1 LNLRKIFLIQNNM
14 AVTLTKDLTTI
25 CAGFGDM
32 KIQFSK
38 GSGDVAQEVSV
49 VYGGTTYTASFYNN
63 IAVIDLHGKGLTLSE
78 WENTSSQDNT
88 PLTIY
93 YNTLL
98 VGLFNNGGPKIYYPL
113 NMSQQIGQDNNF
125 SVDKIHLCKYIRTN
139 LKKIKRYNG
148 YERRVAFLCIPSDY
162 GAGYGQAYI
171 TIDGVAKGYAT
182 HYIGQYPLVLLD
194 ASVANSSIK
203 IVNNSISDSL
213 QVEVLD
219 APEHPF
225 YVRWVNALAGWDYW
239 MFDCRYVKKRKTGS
253 RKMVE
258 RYVTDMAA
266 TSGNK
271 QTISLEVSE
280 EVTVGASQIS
290 EDEFECISALLY
302 STFVQWYDESKGKWI
317 DIIPDGEASFFYGSP
332 KTDIEITF
340 ILPERQLQMI

>member
-1 LNLRKIFLIQNNM
+1 M

-32 KIQFSK
+32 KIQYSK
-38 GSGDVAQEVSV
+38 GTGDNAQEVSV
-49 VYGGTTYTASFYNN
+49 VYGGTTYTASFYNS
-63 IAVIDLHGKGLTLSE
+63 IAVIDLHGKGLTLVDE
-78 WENTSSQDNT
+78 EYTLVGADT

-93 YNTLL
+93 INLLL
-98 VGLFNNGGPKIYYPL
+98 VGAFTNGDLSKYYYPL
-113 NMSQQIGQDNNF
+113 NMSQQIGQDNSF
-125 SVDKIHLCKYIRTN
+125 SIDKIHLCKHIRTN
-139 LKKIKRYNG
+139 LNRIKRYNG
-148 YERRVAFLCIPSDY
+148 YERRVAFLCIPSTY
-162 GAGYGQAYI
+162 GDGYRRAYI
-171 TIDGVAKGYAT
+171 NIDGVPKGYVT
-182 HYIGQYPLVLLD
+182 HRQGMYPLFLLD
-194 ASVANSSIK
+194 ASVASSSIE
-203 IVNNSISDSL
+203 IVSSNSISESDSL

-225 YVRWVNALAGWDYW
+225 YVRWVNAMAGWDYW

-271 QTISLEVSE
+271 QTISLEVNE

-317 DIIPDGEASFFYGSP
+317 DVIPDGDASFLYGSP
-332 KTDIEITF
+332 RTDIEITF

>member
-1 LNLRKIFLIQNNM
+1 M
-14 AVTLTKDLTTI
+14 AVTLDKDLTTI

-32 KIQFSK
+32 KIQYSK
-38 GSGDVAQEVSV
+38 ESGDVAQEVSV
-49 VYGGTTYTASFYNN
+49 IYGARMYTASFYNN
-63 IAVIDLHGKGLTLSE
+63 IAVIDLYSKGLTLEDSE
-78 WENTSSQDNT
+78 RTSWGNNTS
-88 PLTIY
+88 LTIY
-93 YNTLL
+93 DNRLL
-98 VGLFNNGGPKIYYPL
+98 VGLLHNGDLSKTYYPL

-139 LKKIKRYNG
+139 LQKIKRYNG
-148 YERRVAFLCIPSDY
+148 YERRVAFLCIPSAY
-162 GAGYGQAYI
+162 GAGYGQANI
-171 TIDGVAKGYAT
+171 TIDGVGKGYVSHSEARF
-182 HYIGQYPLVLLD
+182 PLYLLD
-194 ASVANSSIK
+194 ASVANSTIE

-225 YVRWVNALAGWDYW
+225 YVRWINALAGWDYW
-239 MFDCRYVKKRKTGS
+239 MFDCRYVKKRKVGS

-290 EDEFECISALLY
+290 ENEFECISALLY

>member
-1 LNLRKIFLIQNNM
+1 M

-32 KIQFSK
+32 KIKFSK
-38 GSGDVAQEVSV
+38 GIGDVAQEVSV
-49 VYGGTTYTASFYNN
+49 SYEGMTYTASFFNRT
-63 IAVIDLHGKGLTLSE
+63 AVIDLHGKGLTLLDIE
-78 WENTSSQDNT
+78 YTSPGHNT
-88 PLTIY
+88 PLTVY
-93 YNTLL
+93 KNELL
-98 VGLFNNGGPKIYYPL
+98 VGLFSNDETLKVYYPL
-113 NMSQQIGQDNNF
+113 NMSQQIGQNNNF

-148 YERRVAFLCIPSDY
+148 YERRVAFLCIPSVY

-171 TIDGVAKGYAT
+171 TIDGVAKGNVT
-182 HYIGQYPLVLLD
+182 HSQGTYPLFLLD
-194 ASVANSSIK
+194 ASVANSTIE

-213 QVEVLD
+213 QVEVLE

-225 YVRWVNALAGWDYW
+225 YVRWVNAMAGWDYW

-271 QTISLEVSE
+271 QTISLEVNE

>member
-1 LNLRKIFLIQNNM
+1 M
-14 AVTLTKDLTTI
+14 AVTLEKDLTTI

-32 KIQFSK
+32 KIQYSK
-38 GSGDVAQEVSV
+38 GIGDNAQEVSV
-49 VYGGTTYTASFYNN
+49 VYRGTTYTASFYNN
-63 IAVIDLHGKGLTLSE
+63 IAVIDLHGVGLTLVDYE
-78 WENTSSQDNT
+78 YTSSYLVQDT

-93 YNTLL
+93 KNSLL
-98 VGLFNNGGPKIYYPL
+98 AGSFSNGDMSKHYYPL

-125 SVDKIHLCKYIRTN
+125 SVDKISLCKHIRTN
-139 LKKIKRYNG
+139 LKRIKRYNG
-148 YERRVAFLCIPSDY
+148 YERRVAFLCIPSVY
-162 GAGYGQAYI
+162 GTGYGRVYI
-171 TIDGVAKGYAT
+171 TIDGVGKGYVT
-182 HYIGQYPLVLLD
+182 HIQGMYPLFLLD
-194 ASVANSSIK
+194 ASVASSSIE

-225 YVRWVNALAGWDYW
+225 YVRWINAMAGWDYW

-253 RKMVE
+253 RKIVE

-271 QTISLEVSE
+271 QTISLEVNE

-317 DIIPDGEASFFYGSP
+317 DIIPDGEASFLYGSP
-332 KTDIEITF
+332 RTDIEITF
-340 ILPERQLQMI
+340 ILPDRQLQMI

>member
-1 LNLRKIFLIQNNM
+1 M

-38 GSGDVAQEVSV
+38 GIGDVAQEVSA
-49 VYGGTTYTASFYNN
+49 VYGGMTYTASFFNR
-63 IAVIDLHGKGLTLSE
+63 IAIIDLHGIKVEFLDGEVISVGH
-78 WENTSSQDNT
+78 DT

-93 YNTLL
+93 INTLL
-98 VGLFNNGGPKIYYPL
+98 AGVILNGDTLKNYYPL

-125 SVDKIHLCKYIRTN
+125 SVDKISLCKYIRTN
-139 LKKIKRYNG
+139 LKKIKRYTG
-148 YERRVAFLCIPSDY
+148 YERRVAFLCIPSVY
-162 GAGYGQAYI
+162 GAGYGQANI
-171 TIDGVAKGYAT
+171 AIDGVGKGNAI
-182 HYIGQYPLVLLD
+182 HLNGGRPLFLLD
-194 ASVANSSIK
+194 ASVASSSIE

-225 YVRWVNALAGWDYW
+225 YVRWVNDLAGWDYW

-253 RKMVE
+253 RKIVE

-271 QTISLEVSE
+271 QTISLEVNE

-332 KTDIEITF
+332 RTDIEITF
-340 ILPERQLQMI
+340 ILPDRQLQMI

>member
-1 LNLRKIFLIQNNM
+1 M

-32 KIQFSK
+32 KIQYSK
-38 GSGDVAQEVSV
+38 EIGDNAQEVSV
-49 VYGGTTYTASFYNN
+49 IYGAMTYTASFYNN
-63 IAVIDLHGKGLTLSE
+63 IAVIDLHGKGLTLE
-78 WENTSSQDNT
+78 DFEYTSWDHDTS
-88 PLTIY
+88 LTFY
-93 YNTLL
+93 KNQLL
-98 VGLFNNGGPKIYYPL
+98 GGLFGKEGTSKVYYPL

-125 SVDKIHLCKYIRTN
+125 SVDKISLCKYIRTN
-139 LKKIKRYNG
+139 LQKIKRYNG
-148 YERRVAFLCIPSDY
+148 YERRVALLCIPSDY

-171 TIDGVAKGYAT
+171 TIDGVAKGSVT
-182 HYIGQYPLVLLD
+182 HFQGTLPLFLLD
-194 ASVANSSIK
+194 ASVANSTIE

-239 MFDCRYVKKRKTGS
+239 MFDCRYVKKRKVGS

-290 EDEFECISALLY
+290 ENEFECISALLY

-317 DIIPDGEASFFYGSP
+317 DIIPDGEASFLYGSP

>member
-1 LNLRKIFLIQNNM
+1 M

-32 KIQFSK
+32 KILYSK
-38 GSGDVAQEVSV
+38 GIGDVAQEVSV
-49 VYGGTTYTASFYNN
+49 IYGGTTYTASFYNN
-63 IAVIDLHGKGLTLSE
+63 IAVIDLHSKGLDFLDYE
-78 WENTSSQDNT
+78 LTSTGHDT

-93 YNTLL
+93 TNRLL
-98 VGLFNNGGPKIYYPL
+98 AGSFANGDMSKFYYPL
-113 NMSQQIGQDNNF
+113 NMSQQIGQNNNF
-125 SVDKIHLCKYIRTN
+125 SVDKISLCKHIRTN
-139 LKKIKRYNG
+139 LKKIKRYSG
-148 YERRVAFLCIPSDY
+148 YERRVAFLCIPSVY
-162 GAGYGQAYI
+162 GEGYGQANI
-171 TIDGVAKGYAT
+171 TIDGVAKGSVT
-182 HYIGQYPLVLLD
+182 HFIGMYPLFLLD
-194 ASVANSSIK
+194 ASVANSTIE

-225 YVRWVNALAGWDYW
+225 YVRWINALAGWDYW

-258 RYVTDMAA
+258 RYVTDMAV

-340 ILPERQLQMI
+340 ILPDRQLQMI

>member
-1 LNLRKIFLIQNNM
+1 M
-14 AVTLTKDLTTI
+14 AVTLDKDLTTI

-32 KIQFSK
+32 KIKYSK
-38 GSGDVAQEVSV
+38 GTGDVDQEVSV

-63 IAVIDLHGKGLTLSE
+63 IAVIDLHGKGLTLVDSE
-78 WENTSSQDNT
+78 LTILWQNKT

-93 YNTLL
+93 NNQLL
-98 VGLFNNGGPKIYYPL
+98 VGAFSNGNMSKYYYPL
-113 NMSQQIGQDNNF
+113 NMSQQIGQNNNF
-125 SVDKIHLCKYIRTN
+125 SVDKISLCKQIRTN
-139 LKKIKRYNG
+139 LNRIKRYNG

-162 GAGYGQAYI
+162 GEGYGRVYI
-171 TIDGVAKGYAT
+171 TIDGVDKGYVT
-182 HYIGQYPLVLLD
+182 HHQGTYPLFLLD
-194 ASVANSSIK
+194 ASVASSSIE

-253 RKMVE
+253 RKIVE

-271 QTISLEVSE
+271 QTISLEVNE

-317 DIIPDGEASFFYGSP
+317 DIIPDGEASFLYGSP
-332 KTDIEITF
+332 RTDIEITF
-340 ILPERQLQMI
+340 ILPDRQLQMI

>member
-1 LNLRKIFLIQNNM
+1 M

-32 KIQFSK
+32 KIQYSK
-38 GSGDVAQEVSV
+38 GIGDNAQEVSV
-49 VYGGTTYTASFYNN
+49 VYGGTTYTASFFNRT
-63 IAVIDLHGKGLTLSE
+63 AVIDLHGKGLTLVDE
-78 WENTSSQDNT
+78 EYTLVGHDI

-93 YNTLL
+93 INLLL
-98 VGLFNNGGPKIYYPL
+98 VGVFANGDLSKYYYPL

-125 SVDKIHLCKYIRTN
+125 AVDKISLCKHIRTKF
-139 LKKIKRYNG
+139 KKIKRYTG
-148 YERRVAFLCIPSDY
+148 YERRVAFLCIPSAY
-162 GAGYGQAYI
+162 GAGYGQANI
-171 TIDGVAKGYAT
+171 TIDGVDKGNIT
-182 HYIGQYPLVLLD
+182 HIQGIRPLFLLD
-194 ASVANSSIK
+194 ASVASSSIE

-225 YVRWVNALAGWDYW
+225 YVRWINAMAGWDYW

-271 QTISLEVSE
+271 QTISLEVNE

-317 DIIPDGEASFFYGSP
+317 DVIPDGDASFLYGSP
-332 KTDIEITF
+332 RTDIEITF

>member
-1 LNLRKIFLIQNNM
+1 M
-14 AVTLTKDLTTI
+14 AVTLDKDLTTI

-32 KIQFSK
+32 KIQYSK
-38 GSGDVAQEVSV
+38 GIGDNAQEVSAE
-49 VYGGTTYTASFYNN
+49 YGGMTYTASFYNN
-63 IAVIDLHGKGLTLSE
+63 IAVIDLHGKGLTLVDDE
-78 WENTSSQDNT
+78 DTSSGHDT

-93 YNTLL
+93 TNRLL
-98 VGLFNNGGPKIYYPL
+98 VGVFTNADMSKHYYPL

-125 SVDKIHLCKYIRTN
+125 SVDKISLCKYIRTK
-139 LKKIKRYNG
+139 LQRIKRYNG
-148 YERRVAFLCIPSDY
+148 YERRVAFLCIPAVY
-162 GAGYGQAYI
+162 GDGYRRAYI
-171 TIDGVAKGYAT
+171 NIDGVPKGYVT
-182 HYIGQYPLVLLD
+182 HSIGQYPLFLLD
-194 ASVANSSIK
+194 ASVASSSIE
-203 IVNNSISDSL
+203 IVSSNSISESDSL

-225 YVRWVNALAGWDYW
+225 YVRWINDMAGWDYW

-271 QTISLEVSE
+271 QTISLEVKE

-317 DIIPDGEASFFYGSP
+317 DIIPDGEASFLYGSP
-332 KTDIEITF
+332 RTDIEITF

>member
-1 LNLRKIFLIQNNM
+1 M

-32 KIQFSK
+32 KIKFSK
-38 GSGDVAQEVSV
+38 GIGDNAQEVSV
-49 VYGGTTYTASFYNN
+49 VYGGVTYTASFYNN
-63 IAVIDLHGKGLTLSE
+63 IAVIDLHGKGLTLVDE
-78 WENTSSQDNT
+78 EYTSSVHDT

-93 YNTLL
+93 YNPLL
-98 VGLFNNGGPKIYYPL
+98 VSTFSNGDMSKFYYPL

-125 SVDKIHLCKYIRTN
+125 SVDKIHLCKHIRTN
-139 LKKIKRYNG
+139 LKKIKRYAG
-148 YERRVAFLCIPSDY
+148 YERRVAFLCIPSVY

-171 TIDGVAKGYAT
+171 TIDGVAKGNAI
-182 HYIGQYPLVLLD
+182 HLRGMYPLLLLD
-194 ASVANSSIK
+194 ASVASSSIK

-225 YVRWVNALAGWDYW
+225 YVRWVNAMAGWDYW

-258 RYVTDMAA
+258 RYITDMAA

-271 QTISLEVSE
+271 QTISLEVNE

-317 DIIPDGEASFFYGSP
+317 DIIPDGEASFLYGSP
-332 KTDIEITF
+332 RTDIEITF